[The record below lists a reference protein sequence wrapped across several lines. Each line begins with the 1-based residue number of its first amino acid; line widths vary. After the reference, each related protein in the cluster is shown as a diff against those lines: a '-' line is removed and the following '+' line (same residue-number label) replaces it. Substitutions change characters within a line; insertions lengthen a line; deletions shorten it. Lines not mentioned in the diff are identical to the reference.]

1 MADNLTIVPYRPGDE
16 HAINELFRSIYLSS
30 PGFEYWKWRY
40 LENPFGPPLLELM
53 WDGNLLVGLYAL
65 MPVRLWGGR
74 EIKAALSDL
83 TITHLDYRYL
93 GVFTSLGKSLCRR
106 AAGQGIELIYGFPNR
121 HNYKGY
127 IEKLGWNALSP
138 IKELTNW
145 KVSLK
150 SEQISLPQ
158 CKIEPLTKCE
168 NTLNHLWER
177 IARSSNNKLLGIRD
191 TPYLEWRYFKHPLKS
206 YNILTSSL
214 NGILQGYIAIQRN
227 DTGHGSYLDIVD
239 IAATETAIFCSLVN
253 NVCAAKHDYDVEG
266 VRIWD
271 SVGTPFN
278 YLLQSMG
285 FRNSGIS
292 INFGFRDLADASLPP
307 RDNLSSWVLSMGD
320 RELYEIDVNY
330 YKK

>member
-1 MADNLTIVPYRPGDE
+1 MAGKLINIPYRTGDE
-16 HAINELFRSIYLSS
+16 YAINELFRSIYLSS
-30 PGFEYWKWRY
+30 PGLEYWNWRY
-40 LENPFGPPLLELM
+40 FENPFGPPLLELM
-53 WDGNLLVGLYAL
+53 WDGSLLVGLYAL

-83 TITHLDYRYL
+83 AITHLDYRYL
-93 GVFTSLGKSLCRR
+93 GIFTTLGKSLYRR
-106 AAGQGIELIYGFPNR
+106 VAEQGIELIYGFPNR

-127 IEKLGWNALSP
+127 IEKLGWKALAS

-145 KVSLK
+145 KSPTK
-150 SEQISLPQ
+150 QEQIPLPQ
-158 CKIEPLTKCE
+158 YKIAPLTNCE
-168 NTLNHLWER
+168 DSLNHLWHK
-177 IARSSNNKLLGIRD
+177 INRSYNDKLLVVRD
-191 TPYLEWRYFKHPLKS
+191 ASYLEWRYFKHPSKT
-206 YNILTSSL
+206 YNILTSSQ
-214 NGILQGYIAIQRN
+214 NDILQGYIAIQRN

-239 IAATETAIFCSLVN
+239 IAAAETTIFYSLVN
-253 NVCAAKHDYDVEG
+253 NVCATKHNYDVEG

-292 INFGFRDLADASLPP
+292 VDLGFRDLSKGSLQL
-307 RDNLSSWVLSMGD
+307 RNNLNSWVLSMGD